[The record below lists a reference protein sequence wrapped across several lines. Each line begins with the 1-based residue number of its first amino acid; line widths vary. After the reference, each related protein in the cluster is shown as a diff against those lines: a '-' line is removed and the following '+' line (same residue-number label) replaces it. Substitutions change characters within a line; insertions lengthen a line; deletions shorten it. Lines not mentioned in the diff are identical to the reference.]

1 MLLGK
6 ICESAPY
13 FTKGA
18 MKDKLVKRVAVIVEA
33 ADKSEGWNPRK
44 TAEELI
50 LVLFHGLG
58 PAKKSTRSQWKTAL
72 KAASK
77 RNIART
83 QQDYFKFIETEG
95 GLGGILNGDVSKD
108 KRPSLSGSSV
118 LVNFRERHKDDFGDH
133 AAIEIPESLFV
144 EDLPH
149 ELGLLLFQ
157 KESGSLARPITTLV
171 DVDIIA
177 RAIKLHQKA
186 AGKTQK

>member
-6 ICESAPY
+6 ICEY